1 MKKLRIRKNINKMN
15 KLSFRMLSSGLF
27 VFSSS
32 LCALAVNLCN
42 DLKMGEP
49 DLIYRYP
56 PMLKTI
62 TYPLIVLIAVA
73 LIIDVNEKQKS
84 EK

>member
-1 MKKLRIRKNINKMN
+1 MKKLRIRKNLNKMN

-42 DLKMGEP
+42 DFKMGEP
-49 DLIYRYP
+49 DIIYRYP
-56 PMLKTI
+56 PMLQTI
-62 TYPLIVLIAVA
+62 TYPLIVLIAIA
-73 LIIDVNEKQKS
+73 LIIDIDKKQRDEK
-84 EK
+84 